1 MRPTLSLETNVALR
15 RLVEQGDPLP
25 LDALV
30 NLAEAG
36 CIVDGV
42 RVANHVRFLQIQ
54 PTWGDRE

>member
-30 NLAEAG
+30 NL
-36 CIVDGV
+36 VDACFVLDRDNV
-42 RVANHVRFLQIQ
+42 RATNLLILGEQV
-54 PTWGDRE
+54 